1 MQSTIFILCTYNYG
15 NMCLKLVKLSEQTI
29 YHGITA
35 TTVPTLAI
43 LLTYSPSHR
52 KTVNLLP
59 TPGVT
64 GKFVS
69 ITVG

>member
-15 NMCLKLVKLSEQTI
+15 NMCLKLVKLSEQHI